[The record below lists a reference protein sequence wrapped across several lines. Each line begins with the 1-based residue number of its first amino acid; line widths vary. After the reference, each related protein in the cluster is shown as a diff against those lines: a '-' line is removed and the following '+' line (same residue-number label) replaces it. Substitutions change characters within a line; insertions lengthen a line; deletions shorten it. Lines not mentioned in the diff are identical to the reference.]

1 MTIETIKGQTEKEL
15 RGRLNQLNSENFQA
29 RFSTEQMS
37 PAKGATINARRREV
51 ARIHTVLH
59 ARAALARRQEEVKQL
74 ELRLA
79 GMKQPHEGSVEDKR
93 RRSMVAL
100 RLSEARRAVRELSG
114 EAASAPKPAKAE
126 KPAAKAVEKA
136 AEKVADKPAAK
147 AEKPE
152 KKEAKA
158 DKPAKEAKA
167 EPKKEAKKEAK
178 KESKEEKPKAKKKA
192 DK

>member
-136 AEKVADKPAAK
+136 ADKPAAK